1 MMVMYGLPV
10 QGVTTTS
17 LKNKNNKMS
26 WQSYV
31 DDRLLATKMVSQ
43 AAICGH
49 DGNVWATS
57 AGFGVTAPE
66 LKHIATN
73 FGNMSVM
80 PMSGITVGGTK
91 YMFLSANDKVMRG
104 KKGTSGVHI
113 MKTVQAIIVSVYKEP
128 VVAEQCATVTEK
140 LGEYLVGV
148 GY

>member
-1 MMVMYGLPV
+1 
-10 QGVTTTS
+10 
-17 LKNKNNKMS
+17 MS

-31 DDRLLATKMVSQ
+31 DDQLLATKLVSQ

-57 AGFGVTAPE
+57 GGFAVSASE

-80 PMSGITVGGTK
+80 PMSGITVAGTK
-91 YMFLSANDKVMRG
+91 FMFLSANDRVMRG
-104 KKGTSGVHI
+104 KKGTSGLHI
-113 MKTVQAIIVSVYKEP
+113 MKTVQAIIVSVYNEP
-128 VVAEQCATVTEK
+128 ILAEQCANVTEK

>member
-1 MMVMYGLPV
+1 
-10 QGVTTTS
+10 
-17 LKNKNNKMS
+17 MS

-31 DDRLLATKMVSQ
+31 DDQLLATNMVSQ

-49 DGNVWATS
+49 DGNVWATTGGFAVS
-57 AGFGVTAPE
+57 AGE

-80 PMSGITVGGTK
+80 PMSGITVAGTK
-91 YMFLSANDKVMRG
+91 FMFLSANDRVMRG
-104 KKGTSGVHI
+104 KKGTSGLHI
-113 MKTVQAIIVSVYKEP
+113 MKTVQAIIVSVYNEP
-128 VVAEQCATVTEK
+128 ILAEQCANVTEK

>member
-1 MMVMYGLPV
+1 
-10 QGVTTTS
+10 
-17 LKNKNNKMS
+17 MS

-31 DDRLLATKMVSQ
+31 DEQLLATKMVSQ

-57 AGFGVTAPE
+57 AGFAVSAGE

-73 FGNMSVM
+73 FGKMSVM
-80 PMSGITVGGTK
+80 PMSGITVTGAK
-91 YMFLSANDKVMRG
+91 FMFLSANDRVMRG

-113 MKTVQAIIVSVYKEP
+113 MKTVQAIIVFVYNEP
-128 VVAEQCATVTEK
+128 ILAEQCANVTEK
-140 LGEYLVGV
+140 LGEYLIGV